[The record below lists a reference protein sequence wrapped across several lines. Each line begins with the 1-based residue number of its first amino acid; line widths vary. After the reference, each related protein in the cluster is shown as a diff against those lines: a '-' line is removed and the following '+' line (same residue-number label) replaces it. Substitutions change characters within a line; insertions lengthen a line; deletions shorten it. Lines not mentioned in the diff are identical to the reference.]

1 MKKVKTIRFPEWLEK
16 AIEELSEKEDRS
28 FSNECI
34 RRLKESL
41 KKDGYAVQ

>member
-1 MKKVKTIRFPEWLEK
+1 MKKVKSIRFPEWLEV
-16 AIEELSEKEDRS
+16 ILEEISEKEDRS

-41 KKDGYAVQ
+41 RKDGYAVQ